1 MESEAVLAIVKRCLL
16 DWALISSEA
25 VDYEIHKVPDIERKR
40 KLERI
45 ASISREKIMV
55 DSAIASRALEI
66 EKLGLRAVDAL
77 HISCAERSSDVM
89 LTTDDEII
97 KVAIKKNAGINI
109 NVANPARWLFD
120 VL

>member
-1 MESEAVLAIVKRCLL
+1 
-16 DWALISSEA
+16 
-25 VDYEIHKVPDIERKR
+25 
-40 KLERI
+40 
-45 ASISREKIMV
+45 MV

-97 KVAIKKNAGINI
+97 KVGNKEERRHQISKWHESSEVVIRCPLK
-109 NVANPARWLFD
+109 
-120 VL
+120 